1 MVRYKYASGEP
12 ETHKDILRNV
22 GTFDYL
28 SWLRHAA
35 SRARFGV
42 GSQVS
47 YDLVRHIGAGHVF
60 SPPCLAPTLTGAMG
74 ELSTMK
80 RTLLTAAFAA
90 LTLGAVQATEIDWGL
105 LPAVSGYASLGTQ
118 TSAGRQTGI
127 ELGTKWTVLANVT
140 INDIRAINS
149 GWPVLIGVSDNVDG
163 DTNGQLKSPWRV
175 LIDASRQIIN
185 ATDANLGDSAP
196 ALTDGTHEVAITGD
210 GTKLSY
216 YYDGDLLGSITA
228 DGVANVSAITWGQQR
243 PDYNVLPGEWSM
255 DIAYV
260 DGMTYDEVGD
270 AIAALPEP
278 TALALLA
285 LGVAG
290 VALRRRVA

>member
-1 MVRYKYASGEP
+1 
-12 ETHKDILRNV
+12 
-22 GTFDYL
+22 
-28 SWLRHAA
+28 
-35 SRARFGV
+35 
-42 GSQVS
+42 
-47 YDLVRHIGAGHVF
+47 
-60 SPPCLAPTLTGAMG
+60 
-74 ELSTMK
+74 MK

-163 DTNGQLKSPWRV
+163 ITNGQLKSPWRV
-175 LIDASRQIIN
+175 LIDASDASSQIIN
-185 ATDANLGDSAP
+185 ATDVNLGDSAP

-243 PDYNVLPGEWSM
+243 PDGNGVQVLPGEWSM

>member
-1 MVRYKYASGEP
+1 
-12 ETHKDILRNV
+12 
-22 GTFDYL
+22 
-28 SWLRHAA
+28 
-35 SRARFGV
+35 
-42 GSQVS
+42 
-47 YDLVRHIGAGHVF
+47 
-60 SPPCLAPTLTGAMG
+60 
-74 ELSTMK
+74 MK

-175 LIDASRQIIN
+175 LIKASSQTIE
-185 ATDANLGDSAP
+185 ATDVTVANAP
-196 ALTDGTHEVAITGD
+196 TLTTGTHEVAITGD

>member
-1 MVRYKYASGEP
+1 
-12 ETHKDILRNV
+12 
-22 GTFDYL
+22 
-28 SWLRHAA
+28 
-35 SRARFGV
+35 
-42 GSQVS
+42 
-47 YDLVRHIGAGHVF
+47 
-60 SPPCLAPTLTGAMG
+60 
-74 ELSTMK
+74 MK

-90 LTLGAVQATEIDWGL
+90 LTLGTVQATGIDWTPL
-105 LPAVSGYASLGTQ
+105 WAVDGYGSVATD
-118 TSAGRQTGI
+118 TSTRGRQTGI

-140 INDIRAINS
+140 FTDISDIDS
-149 GWPVLIGVSDNVDG
+149 GWPVLLGVSDHVNG
-163 DTNGQLKSPWRV
+163 STNGQLQSPWRV
-175 LIDASRQIIN
+175 LIEASSQTIG
-185 ATDANLGDSAP
+185 ATDVTVAD
-196 ALTDGTHEVAITGD
+196 ALTLTTGTHEVAITGN
-210 GTKLSY
+210 GTTLSY
-216 YYDGDLLGSITA
+216 YYDGQLLGSITA

-243 PDYNVLPGEWSM
+243 PDGNGVQVLPGEWSM